1 MDSDLPLTSDSESVE
16 LVTFLRH
23 RAEEQDSEQEELEN
37 VQNDLEPVLKDNE
50 EGVYKYHDAINYI
63 GFGLFHIIQMICMG
77 VALSSDAVEVL
88 VISLVL
94 PQLTHDLN
102 ATDLQNA
109 WLASIIFLGMFVGDF
124 VWGVLADIAGRRAT
138 MILSLSMNGLAG
150 FLSGVAPNYP
160 IFVILRFIGGI
171 GIGGSLAVIAT
182 YGSEFISA
190 RWRGKY
196 LGTLATFWTA
206 GKILVG
212 GLAYFILPLGCKV
225 TINMGSLELHSWNVF
240 LMLAAIPAIL
250 GAIMFFFLPESPL
263 FLLQIRKDKKAIQSF
278 RIMHRWNRMWCF
290 SKNKS
295 FTIEKVI
302 PPIKSCDVFTP
313 TRFVVLPIIK
323 WLPKK
328 VQDGLWRPLPLFQL
342 KLLRRT
348 LLLIAI
354 YFLLS
359 MGAYGLTL
367 WYPTYISNLEQ
378 GECKTEV
385 AHRTIS
391 DFNICSDSAEID
403 HVFVNHS
410 TITNRHLKKVVFNNV
425 TFHRATFY
433 RSTFRDCTFTSCS
446 FVSVNFTGNKFI
458 NTCFTSPTSLDQL
471 SDDFDGTLFTN
482 SYFNNVPMANSTGHT
497 EPCCLHDEC
506 KTSCY
511 DDENVDYQRL
521 YLELFYVA
529 LASVPGSILTAFMVD
544 VVRRS
549 YWLAIVFVAS
559 AGSCVLLFF
568 FQTPTLAVVALV
580 VFSFV
585 SVGAWNTSS
594 LIAKELYPTELRTT
608 SSGMLLSVARIGAIL
623 GTQMFGLFIHAHP
636 TIPILMA
643 ASCFVIGAI
652 CCIPLPTTTQNTL
665 LE

>member
-1 MDSDLPLTSDSESVE
+1 MDSDVALPSDSESVE

-23 RAEEQDSEQEELEN
+23 HAEEQGSEQEESEN
-37 VQNDLEPVLKDNE
+37 VQDDLEPVLKDNE
-50 EGVYKYHDAINYI
+50 EGVYQYHNAVDYI

-94 PQLTHDLN
+94 PQLAHDLN

-109 WLASIIFLGMFVGDF
+109 WLTSIIFLGMLIGDF
-124 VWGVLADIAGRRAT
+124 VWGVLADVSGRRST
-138 MILSLSMNGLAG
+138 MILSLSLNGVVG
-150 FLSGVAPNYP
+150 FLSAVAPNYT

-196 LGTLATFWTA
+196 LGILSTFWTA

-212 GLAYFILPLGCKV
+212 AMAFFILPLGCKI
-225 TINMGSLELHSWNVF
+225 TMNIGSLELHSWNVF

-250 GAIMFFFLPESPL
+250 GAVLFFILPESPL
-263 FLLQIRKDKKAIQSF
+263 FLLQARKEKKAVQSF
-278 RIMHRWNRMWCF
+278 RVMYRWNRMWCF
-290 SKNKS
+290 SKKKL

-302 PPIKSCDVFTP
+302 PPVKSYNTLTP
-313 TRFVVLPIIK
+313 VRFITFPVIK

-348 LLLIAI
+348 LLLVAI
-354 YFLLS
+354 YFMLS

-367 WYPTYISNLEQ
+367 WYPTYISNLEHDK
-378 GECKTEV
+378 CKTEL
-385 AHRTIS
+385 AHQTLS
-391 DFNICSDSAEID
+391 DLNLCSSSAKVN
-403 HVFVNHS
+403 HVFINYS
-410 TITNRHLKKVVFNNV
+410 TVTDKHFKKAVFTNV
-425 TFHRATFY
+425 TFNGAIFY
-433 RSTFRDCTFTSCS
+433 HSTFQDCSFINCS
-446 FVSVNFTGNKFI
+446 FVLVNFTGSKFI
-458 NTCFTSPTSLDQL
+458 NTCFTSSTGLNQL
-471 SDDFDGTLFTN
+471 SDDSGGTLFTN
-482 SYFNNVPMANSTGHT
+482 SFFDSAPMVNATNDMA
-497 EPCCLHDEC
+497 PCCLHDSCE
-506 KTSCY
+506 SNCY
-511 DDENVDYQRL
+511 DDENVDYQKL

-529 LASVPGSILTAFMVD
+529 LATVPGSILSAFMVD

-549 YWLAIVFVAS
+549 YWLAILFIAS

-568 FQTPTLAVVALV
+568 FKTPTLAVVALV

-585 SVGAWNTSS
+585 SVGGWNTSS
-594 LIAKELYPTELRTT
+594 LIAKELYPTELRYD
-608 SSGMLLSVARIGAIL
+608 S
-623 GTQMFGLFIHAHP
+623 
-636 TIPILMA
+636 
-643 ASCFVIGAI
+643 I
-652 CCIPLPTTTQNTL
+652 CMWACVCVP
-665 LE
+665 

>member
-1 MDSDLPLTSDSESVE
+1 MNGDIAHPSDSESVE

-23 RAEEQDSEQEELEN
+23 RTEEQDSEQEESECI
-37 VQNDLEPVLKDNE
+37 QDDLTPVLKENQD
-50 EGVYKYHDAINYI
+50 GVYQYHDAIDYI
-63 GFGLFHIIQMICMG
+63 GFGLFHVIQMICMG
-77 VALSSDAVEVL
+77 IALSSDAVEVL

-94 PQLTHDLN
+94 PQLTHDLD

-109 WLASIIFLGMFVGDF
+109 WLASIIFLGMLVGDF
-124 VWGVLADIAGRRAT
+124 LWGVLADIVGRRST
-138 MILSLSMNGLAG
+138 MILSLSLNGVAG
-150 FLSGVAPNYP
+150 FLSAVAPNYP
-160 IFVILRFIGGI
+160 IFVIVRFVGGI

-212 GLAYFILPLGCKV
+212 ALAYLILPLGCKI

-250 GAIMFFFLPESPL
+250 GAIMFFILPESPL
-263 FLLQIRKDKKAIQSF
+263 FLLQARKEKKAIRSF
-278 RIMHRWNRMWCF
+278 RIMNRWNQIWCC
-290 SKNKS
+290 SKKKL

-302 PPIKSCDVFTP
+302 PPVKSCDVFTP
-313 TRFVVLPIIK
+313 TRFVELPVIR

-328 VQDGLWRPLPLFQL
+328 IQDGLWRPLPLFQL
-342 KLLRRT
+342 KLLRST

-367 WYPTYISNLEQ
+367 WYPTYISNLEHDK
-378 GECKTEV
+378 CKTEI
-385 AHRTIS
+385 AHRTTS
-391 DFNICSDSAEID
+391 DFNICSDSAEVD

-410 TITNRHLKKVVFNNV
+410 TLMNRNLKKAVFNNV
-425 TFHRATFY
+425 TFHGATFY
-433 RSTFRDCTFTSCS
+433 HSTFRDCTFTGCS
-446 FVSVNFTGNKFI
+446 FISVNFTGSKFI
-458 NTCFTSPTSLDQL
+458 NTCFTSTTGLLD
-471 SDDFDGTLFTN
+471 DTDGILFTN
-482 SYFNNVPMANSTGHT
+482 SYFDSVQMVNSTNYT
-497 EPCCLHDEC
+497 EPCCLHDGC
-506 KTSCY
+506 KTGCY
-511 DDENVDYQRL
+511 DDENVDYRKL

-529 LASVPGSILTAFMVD
+529 LATVPGSIISAFMVD

-594 LIAKELYPTELRTT
+594 LIAKELYPTELRYFFEC
-608 SSGMLLSVARIGAIL
+608 SVMHIL
-623 GTQMFGLFIHAHP
+623 VCIH
-636 TIPILMA
+636 TCVCTCMCSYIFCIVSTLPILLLTLIVLCRA
-643 ASCFVIGAI
+643 VVTFVAP
-652 CCIPLPTTTQNTL
+652 CLVQPH
-665 LE
+665 